1 MNEAQG
7 LPAPPESDVTP
18 GVATPGVDTPGV
30 ETPGDET
37 PGALLKRERERRALS
52 VEQAAEDLH
61 LDPWIIEA
69 IEANRF
75 QALGAPVYAKGHL
88 RKYAT
93 QLALPVDDIVA
104 RYDSLQDRPT
114 VIDPIPLAIAAPV
127 PQPRRSYKGIV
138 MTVVGLVIV
147 AVLTWV
153 VIEFVA
159 PLLKKNSSAPVT
171 APAPTVAPPAV
182 VAPATAPVIAD
193 STNASSVP
201 AEPSAQAPRPATNEV
216 AAPPSSS
223 PPAQSALAAQVE
235 ARAAQPS
242 TSAAPSEGAL
252 QVRLRF
258 SGDSWTE
265 VYDAQGARL
274 MFAMGSEGR
283 TRTITG
289 VPPLQFTIGS
299 VSAVTLEVNGEPVA
313 IPRRDGRESAR
324 FVIEADGNLR

>member
-7 LPAPPESDVTP
+7 LPAPPESEVTP
-18 GVATPGVDTPGV
+18 GVAAPGV
-30 ETPGDET
+30 ET

-104 RYDSLQDRPT
+104 RYDSLQDRPS

-127 PQPRRSYKGIV
+127 PQPRRSHKGIV
-138 MTVVGLVIV
+138 MTVGGLVIV

-153 VIEFVA
+153 VIEFVG
-159 PLLKKNSSAPVT
+159 PLLNKSSSAPVAT
-171 APAPTVAPPAV
+171 AVPAVPAPVE
-182 VAPATAPVIAD
+182 VAPATAPVAAD
-193 STNASSVP
+193 STSVASVP
-201 AEPSAQAPRPATNEV
+201 AEPSAPAQQPPISEVVAPSIST
-216 AAPPSSS
+216 
-223 PPAQSALAAQVE
+223 PPAQSRPAAPVE
-235 ARAAQPS
+235 AQAMSSS
-242 TSAAPSEGAL
+242 TAAAPTEGAL

-274 MFAMGSEGR
+274 MFAMGTAGR

-289 VPPLQFTIGS
+289 VPPLQFTVGS
-299 VSAVTLEVNGEPVA
+299 VSAVTMEVNGEPVA
-313 IPRRDGRESAR
+313 IPRRDGRESTR

>member
-18 GVATPGVDTPGV
+18 GVDTPGV
-30 ETPGDET
+30 ET

-114 VIDPIPLAIAAPV
+114 VSDPIPAAIAAPV

-138 MTVVGLVIV
+138 MTVVGLLIV

-159 PLLKKNSSAPVT
+159 PMLSKRSSAPV
-171 APAPTVAPPAV
+171 AALASSAPPAV
-182 VAPATAPVIAD
+182 VEPTTAPVAGNTD
-193 STNASSVP
+193 NVSSVP
-201 AEPSAQAPRPATNEV
+201 VEHAVQTMQPATSEV
-216 AAPPSSS
+216 VAPAVAT
-223 PPAQSALAAQVE
+223 PPAQSAPAAPVE
-235 ARAAQPS
+235 AQASLAPAS
-242 TSAAPSEGAL
+242 TVPAEGAL

-258 SGDSWTE
+258 SGYSWTE

-274 MFAMGSEGR
+274 MFAMGSAGR
-283 TRTITG
+283 TRTISG
-289 VPPLQFTIGS
+289 VPPLQFTVGS

>member
-7 LPAPPESDVTP
+7 LPAPPESDV
-18 GVATPGVDTPGV
+18 ASGVDTPGV
-30 ETPGDET
+30 ET

-93 QLALPVDDIVA
+93 QLSLPVDDIVA

-114 VIDPIPLAIAAPV
+114 VIDPIPAAIAAPL

-138 MTVVGLVIV
+138 MTAAGLLIV
-147 AVLTWV
+147 AVLTWA

-159 PLLKKNSSAPVT
+159 PLLKRNSSAPVT

-182 VAPATAPVIAD
+182 VAPAAAPVPDNA
-193 STNASSVP
+193 SNASSVP
-201 AEPSAQAPRPATNEV
+201 VEPSAQALQPATSEV
-216 AAPPSSS
+216 LASTAPAQTA
-223 PPAQSALAAQVE
+223 PPAQIEAQANPPPVSAV
-235 ARAAQPS
+235 P
-242 TSAAPSEGAL
+242 TEGAL
-252 QVRLRF
+252 QVRLQF

-313 IPRRDGRESAR
+313 IPRRDGRESSR